1 MLAITEEKG
10 NCIERK
16 GGCRIVV
23 LTLGGGMERLPGGG
37 RLQLRASLLT
47 SAKRSIERVRE
58 RGYLLC
64 VLTTLV
70 SSHTAFKIVFYNVE

>member
-10 NCIERK
+10 ELYRK

-58 RGYLLC
+58 RIFVMC
-64 VLTTLV
+64 VNYV
-70 SSHTAFKIVFYNVE
+70 GF